1 MNRWSDGRTGMLPPK
16 RDASNG
22 LQEEDEVELWDGYNK
37 EPGQQRRTSA
47 HVQAGSAGCAD
58 PLSPG
63 LGKDETK
70 ITIKHEICVRYGSG
84 DMGSR

>member
-1 MNRWSDGRTGMLPPK
+1 MLPPK